1 MKERIDQLTHLAEV
15 LYNETK
21 DKYTISRT
29 TAQTWQ
35 IIVDD
40 MQEQLDKIVNEL
52 TRPE

>member
-21 DKYTISRT
+21 GKYTVSRI
-29 TAQTWQ
+29 TAATWQ
-35 IIVDD
+35 LMIDD

-52 TRPE
+52 TKPE